1 MNPHISADEDILG
14 DFCDGSLFQAHP
26 LFSLDVHALQMIAYY
41 DDLEIVNPLGSFVK
55 RHKLGCLFFFLANV
69 RPQYRSTFKTIHLV
83 AVAKTQDINVY
94 GIDAFL
100 TPFIEDLKELY
111 CDGIVGLFN
120 GESHIYHGALL
131 AFLADT
137 LAAHSLGGFKGSM
150 SFALRICRTC
160 MISPSQIKSCFSE
173 NDCQLRSPETHFE
186 QCALLYGPLLDHF
199 STSFGVNRLSIL
211 EDVPGFSVI
220 TGLPHDIMHDLFEGV
235 VPYELKLLIQHC
247 VGAKYFTIDQ
257 LNERINAYDFVSN
270 KPIVIDSRIIN
281 SPSLKIRQS
290 ASQMMHLSREFPM
303 LVADLVPEDDENWH
317 SFIVLLKICAIS
329 LSPVC
334 SYDTI
339 SYLLEEN
346 LNIFHQLYPEESMI
360 PKQHYMV
367 HYPSQISH
375 LGPLIQ
381 SWNMRQE
388 AKLSFVKRVS
398 RRSNYKNVCL
408 TVAKKPSVLALSPNA
423 FF

>member
-1 MNPHISADEDILG
+1 
-14 DFCDGSLFQAHP
+14 
-26 LFSLDVHALQMIAYY
+26 
-41 DDLEIVNPLGSFVK
+41 
-55 RHKLGCLFFFLANV
+55 
-69 RPQYRSTFKTIHLV
+69 
-83 AVAKTQDINVY
+83 
-94 GIDAFL
+94 
-100 TPFIEDLKELY
+100 
-111 CDGIVGLFN
+111 
-120 GESHIYHGALL
+120 
-131 AFLADT
+131 
-137 LAAHSLGGFKGSM
+137 
-150 SFALRICRTC
+150 

-367 HYPSQISH
+367 HYPSQISR